1 MCNLSPRGGKRDN
14 GAKKLCFLHEILAE
28 NVPCLKKSQPADPG
42 RFRIDTR
49 KIILRHVMV
58 RLPKTKDEERIWT
71 TARKIYI
78 IIMYRKTM
86 MQNTTDFS

>member
-1 MCNLSPRGGKRDN
+1 MFEKAVNLKTQDVQQT
-14 GAKKLCFLHEILAE
+14 LT
-28 NVPCLKKSQPADPG
+28 
-42 RFRIDTR
+42 RIDTR

-58 RLPKTKDEERIWT
+58 RLLKTKDEERIWK

-86 MQNTTDFS
+86 MQKTTDFS